1 MRELAAGGLRQVGP
15 PQTSIDPTAII
26 CGSIHLDCQCD
37 ILDIRRPDVCSV
49 NPGASY
55 HLTRASSLVSFDCLF
70 NLVNTVVLVNRY
82 YL

>member
-1 MRELAAGGLRQVGP
+1 MRELPAEGLRQVGP

-49 NPGASY
+49 NPEPLITLLGH
-55 HLTRASSLVSFDCLF
+55 HLWS
-70 NLVNTVVLVNRY
+70 VLIAFLILLY
-82 YL
+82 W